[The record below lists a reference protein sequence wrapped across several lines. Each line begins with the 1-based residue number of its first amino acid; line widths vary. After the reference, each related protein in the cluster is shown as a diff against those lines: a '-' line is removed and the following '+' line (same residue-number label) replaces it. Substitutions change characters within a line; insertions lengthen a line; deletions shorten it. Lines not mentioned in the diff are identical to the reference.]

1 MGALRWRLRCARQHL
16 VTLWLGLATLA
27 GTAAPF
33 VPMFVGL
40 LLLSVGC
47 GLAWLPL
54 GFIVPGVLLVADHV
68 AVIMWGRK

>member
-1 MGALRWRLRCARQHL
+1 

-27 GTAAPF
+27 GLAAPHAL
-33 VPMFVGL
+33 PALGL
-40 LLLSVGC
+40 MLLSVGC

-68 AVIMWGRK
+68 AVIMWSRR